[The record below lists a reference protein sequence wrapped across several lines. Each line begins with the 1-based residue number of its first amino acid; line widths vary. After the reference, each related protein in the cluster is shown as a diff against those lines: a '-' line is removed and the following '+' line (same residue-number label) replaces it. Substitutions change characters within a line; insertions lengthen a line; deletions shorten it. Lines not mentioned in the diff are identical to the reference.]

1 VLAALGVT
9 EALIGRMREYPNG
22 QTALTAMAAEQ
33 DANLLGCTQITE
45 ILNAAGVDYAGDL
58 PAEHGLVTTYTAA
71 AAKGANAADQAR
83 HFIAIPTAPE
93 HASVRA
99 RGVRRLNHHPPPAD
113 RARTTATNTR
123 TQSPE
128 REESST

>member
-1 VLAALGVT
+1 LGVT
-9 EALIGRMREYPNG
+9 DALIGRMREYPNG
-22 QTALTAMAAEQ
+22 QTALTAMAAGQ
-33 DANLLGCTQITE
+33 DANPLGCTQITE
-45 ILNAAGVDYAGDL
+45 ILNTAGVDYAGDL
-58 PAEHGLVTTYTAA
+58 PAEHGLVTTYTV

-123 TQSPE
+123 TQNPE